1 MGVEDMTIVEVNKK
15 LVKVLYLNLKKNNGK
30 SCRI

>member
-15 LVKVLYLNLKKNNGK
+15 LVKVLYLDLKKNNGK
-30 SCRI
+30 YCRF